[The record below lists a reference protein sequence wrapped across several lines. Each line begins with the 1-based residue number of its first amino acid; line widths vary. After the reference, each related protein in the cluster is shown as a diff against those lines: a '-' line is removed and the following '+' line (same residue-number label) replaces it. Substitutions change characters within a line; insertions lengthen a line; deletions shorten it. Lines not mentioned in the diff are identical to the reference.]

1 MRNKLGNIAKDR
13 EEFEAKKRMLEA
25 EMNSGKK
32 ALDGIRKGL
41 QHGQVNIVESDDL
54 NPGLIKKQSSHQ
66 TKKMPSKGHSH
77 PSMSHQQSG
86 QGPVFDA
93 SAVGGGIHNPNN
105 MMYEGYPN
113 GVNPAVIPSGP
124 RMSDWCYNGPL
135 DSQPPLLKETG
146 DLYEQTRLLGR
157 GAFGEV
163 NQVKNK
169 EDHKLFAVKTIL
181 CQEEADLAESLLEVK
196 HLRLNRHPC
205 VIDITDAW
213 ITEKPAKVIH
223 LAMSYCEAGDIAKI
237 ITANKSKNSFV
248 LEAQVVKW
256 MLQIAFAIEFVHS
269 NNFMHRDLKPCNV
282 LLCEGGQY
290 VKLADFGLTAEI
302 KSNGQGIANEGEAGT
317 PIYTAPE
324 IIKGHT
330 YSYPVD
336 CWSYGVMLYELMSLR
351 PPFNGN
357 HTSELVRA
365 IVSEDFV
372 PAPLPEHYSE
382 ELKGL
387 CMSLLDRNPITRKT
401 MVELLEHPTF
411 HQKAVA
417 FSGVYRPMSLDERVR
432 RCYCKQ
438 IANQCETLPHK
449 LKIIQANRATQLARQ
464 QEAEAAAIAAAPDAP
479 PVVAAATTGMS
490 PKPTHVAHKIL
501 GTATPPVATKPE
513 VAPINPLNQSSMN
526 QAEID
531 AMIRTKTNGVSDSV
545 SPTKGGKKGAEIAQ
559 AQEAS
564 KLLKVSSEV
573 ITPNGAVS

>member
-13 EEFEAKKRMLEA
+13 EEFEAKKKMLEA
-25 EMNSGKK
+25 EMNQGKK

-41 QHGQVNIVESDDL
+41 QHGQVNVVESDEL
-54 NPGLIKKQSSHQ
+54 HAPAVKKQSSHGP
-66 TKKMPSKGHSH
+66 KSKQNSKHGFNNGSNGT
-77 PSMSHQQSG
+77 PTGSM
-86 QGPVFDA
+86 FDA
-93 SAVGGGIHNPNN
+93 AAVGGGIHNPNN
-105 MMYEGYPN
+105 MMYEGFPG
-113 GVNPAVIPSGP
+113 GVNPAVIPAGP
-124 RMSDWCYNGPL
+124 RMSDWCYTGAL
-135 DSQPPLLKETG
+135 DSQAPYLKDNGE
-146 DLYEQTRLLGR
+146 LYEQTRLLGR

-181 CQEEADLAESLLEVK
+181 CTEERDLVDSLLEVK

-248 LEAQVVKW
+248 LEAQIVKW
-256 MLQIAFAIEFVHS
+256 MIQIAFAIEFVHS

-290 VKLADFGLTAEI
+290 VKLADFGLMVEL

-324 IIKGHT
+324 IIKGEA

-336 CWSYGVMLYELMSLR
+336 CWSFGILLYELMSLN

-357 HTSELVRA
+357 HTTELVRA
-365 IVSEDFV
+365 IVNDDV
-372 PAPLPEHYSE
+372 APPPLPEHYSD
-382 ELKGL
+382 ELKKL
-387 CMSLLDRNPITRKT
+387 CFSLLDRNPITRKT
-401 MVELLEHPTF
+401 MVELLVHPTF
-411 HQKAVA
+411 HQKALA

-438 IANQCETLPHK
+438 LSNQCETLPHK
-449 LKIIQANRATQLARQ
+449 LAIIQANRAKLLVQ
-464 QEAEAAAIAAAPDAP
+464 QADAQAAAAAKAPSPSTLPAI
-479 PVVAAATTGMS
+479 VA
-490 PKPTHVAHKIL
+490 PKPVAVSHVVLK
-501 GTATPPVATKPE
+501 TTSPPQVKSPE
-513 VAPINPLNQSSMN
+513 PEPEAVNPLNQSGMN

-531 AMIRTKTNGVSDSV
+531 AMIRSKTSGATEVI
-545 SPTKGGKKGAEIAQ
+545 SPTKGGKKGADIAQ

-573 ITPNGAVS
+573 ITPNGVVA